1 VGRDAVPEAFAVI
14 EMLDGMPAGVLG
26 FRATGKLSAEDYTD
40 AMMPALREAAES
52 GEMRIVY
59 VLGEDFHGLEAGAM
73 VEDVK
78 AGFELGVGHHASFK
92 RLAMVSDLEWIQNS
106 IRLLGL
112 MSPGEL
118 KLFDLDQLPEAIA
131 WAAG

>member
-1 VGRDAVPEAFAVI
+1 MASPDVALNLVTSAESRGD
-14 EMLDGMPAGVLG
+14 
-26 FRATGKLSAEDYTD
+26 LSASASANIKRWLTEPPFLAYRDR
-40 AMMPALREAAES
+40 L
-52 GEMRIVY
+52 
-59 VLGEDFHGLEAGAM
+59 

-92 RLAMVSDLEWIQNS
+92 RLAMVSDLEWIRNS
-106 IRLLGL
+106 IRLLGW